1 MFFARRSFLRQSS
14 LVLVSFILSIGF
26 AGCSG
31 QPEGRGGTEL
41 DSSETI
47 EASSAHVRDGAAP
60 VVLLG
65 FDGVDPRLARQW
77 IQAGHLP
84 NLAALAEIN
93 GVKDMGTTCPPQSPC
108 AWSTFTTG
116 VGPGDHGIFDFII
129 RTPPSYLP
137 ESSGGSLVKPKLD
150 ADGRLQRAAYWKG
163 GREGTSFW
171 SLLDRAGLASLILAM
186 PYDFPPKKLKHGH
199 ELVGLGTPDI
209 AGRNSFFYAF
219 ATDTE
224 ARSVPGGKIVPVTL
238 RGDVAE
244 SQLEGPYDPRGR
256 SGAKIALPIR
266 FTRDTAGQTL
276 AVRIGDV
283 EQTVAVRGWSDWFRI
298 AYPLSDTV
306 RVKAICKVFVESVE
320 PELRVYVGPQN
331 MDPEDPML
339 PFTSPEDFAGQ
350 LAARHGLFKT
360 IGWIHD
366 TNAMRAGRL
375 DEETFLQDAYAGM
388 DARSAML
395 FHALDEGAPPLL
407 MAIYTVTD
415 RVSHLFFRYLDK
427 EHPGY
432 DPQGAER
439 HGDAI
444 LETYR
449 RMDAVV
455 GEVVRRLDP
464 KAKLFVMSDHGFHSY
479 RQAFAVNTWLVEN
492 GYMILKG
499 QKNAS
504 DLEGARKKMG
514 KNSFFMDVD
523 WLRTRAYSMGMGQ
536 VYINL
541 RDRESRGIV
550 EASEYDGLVHEI
562 AEKLLATTDPTNGV
576 HPIGRVSKRAEVFQG
591 RFEEVAPDIQ
601 IGYAP
606 GYQVEKSTILGGV
619 SPQVFAPN
627 LDAWSGDHASSDW
640 RETPG
645 FLLTNFKLSVESPSI
660 VDFAPTFLRHFGS
673 QPPPEMTGQPW
684 KIE

>member
-1 MFFARRSFLRQSS
+1 MLPARSSFFCQSS
-14 LVLVSFILSIGF
+14 LFLILSIGCLGF
-26 AGCSG
+26 TGCSG
-31 QPEGRGGTEL
+31 QPDGPGSAGPGGSAT
-41 DSSETI
+41 S
-47 EASSAHVRDGAAP
+47 EASSVNLRDDAAP

-77 IQAGHLP
+77 IEAGHLP
-84 NLAALAEIN
+84 NLAALAEIG
-93 GVKDMGTTCPPQSPC
+93 GVKDMATTCPPQSPC

-116 VGPGDHGIFDFII
+116 VGPGDHGIFDFIV
-129 RTPPSYLP
+129 RTPPSYIP
-137 ESSGGSLVKPKLD
+137 QSSGGSLIKPKLD

-163 GREGTSFW
+163 GRQGIGFW
-171 SLLDRAGLASLILAM
+171 NLLDRAGMESLILAM

-209 AGRNSFFYAF
+209 AGRNSFFHAF

-224 ARSVPGGKIVPVTL
+224 PRSVPGGKIVPLTL
-238 RGDVAE
+238 EGDVAE
-244 SQLEGPYDPRGR
+244 SKLEGPYDPRGR

-276 AVRIGDV
+276 TVRIGDA

-298 AYPLSDTV
+298 TYPLSDTV

-320 PELRVYVGPQN
+320 PELRVYVGPQS
-331 MDPEDPML
+331 MDPEDPLL
-339 PFTSPEDFAGQ
+339 PFTAPENFAGE

-375 DEETFLQDAYAGM
+375 DEATFLHDAYAGM
-388 DARSAML
+388 DARTEML
-395 FHALDEGAPPLL
+395 LHALDEGPPPLL

-415 RVSHLFFRYLDK
+415 RVSHLFYRYLDK

-432 DPQGAER
+432 DAQGAER

-514 KNSFFMDVD
+514 KNSFFKDVD

-541 RDRESRGIV
+541 RGRESRGIV
-550 EASEYDGLVHEI
+550 EVSEYDGLVHEI
-562 AEKLLATTDPTNGV
+562 ADKLLATTDPANGAS
-576 HPIGRVSKRAEVFQG
+576 PIGRVSKRAEVFQG
-591 RFEEVAPDIQ
+591 RFEEIAPDIQ

-606 GYQVEKSTILGGV
+606 GYQVEKSTILGGI
-619 SPQVFAPN
+619 SPQVLAPN
-627 LDAWSGDHASSDW
+627 LDAWSGDHSGSDW
-640 RETPG
+640 KKTPG
-645 FLLTNFKLSVESPSI
+645 FLLTNFKLPVESPAI
-660 VDFAPTFLRHFGS
+660 IDFAPTFLRHFGL
-673 QPPPEMTGQPW
+673 QPPPEMTGEPW
-684 KIE
+684 TIE